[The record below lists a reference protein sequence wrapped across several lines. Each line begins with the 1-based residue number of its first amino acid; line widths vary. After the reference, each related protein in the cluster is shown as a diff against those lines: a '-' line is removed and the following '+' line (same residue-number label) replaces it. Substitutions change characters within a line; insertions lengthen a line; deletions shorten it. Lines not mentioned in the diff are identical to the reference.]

1 MIYDNILNVQD
12 GEGDWVSLDAELEMS
27 DGVVT
32 GTRCPTGHYLLIDA
46 RFELPFGKFIATLL
60 IYFQIDFVLLVSFKI
75 NRDIFESQYY
85 SKKDDKECSNYLN
98 HV

>member
-1 MIYDNILNVQD
+1 MFQD

-46 RFELPFGKFIATLL
+46 RFELPFGK
-60 IYFQIDFVLLVSFKI
+60 
-75 NRDIFESQYY
+75 
-85 SKKDDKECSNYLN
+85 YLC
-98 HV
+98 VKRR

>member
-1 MIYDNILNVQD
+1 MIKITLFIVQD

-46 RFELPFGKFIATLL
+46 RFELPFGKCTKMYMYFFLNRANVTILKYSLSGNVDELL
-60 IYFQIDFVLLVSFKI
+60 F
-75 NRDIFESQYY
+75 
-85 SKKDDKECSNYLN
+85 
-98 HV
+98 

>member
-1 MIYDNILNVQD
+1 LQLLIENIVFIVQD

-46 RFELPFGKFIATLL
+46 RFELPFGKCTMSI
-60 IYFQIDFVLLVSFKI
+60 IYFFQTEPMLP
-75 NRDIFESQYY
+75 Y
-85 SKKDDKECSNYLN
+85 
-98 HV
+98 

>member
-1 MIYDNILNVQD
+1 MDSVIDSNFTIFKD

-46 RFELPFGKFIATLL
+46 RFELPFGELIILL
-60 IYFQIDFVLLVSFKI
+60 LCFLQTI
-75 NRDIFESQYY
+75 IFPMIP
-85 SKKDDKECSNYLN
+85 NYITMYTYN
-98 HV
+98 II